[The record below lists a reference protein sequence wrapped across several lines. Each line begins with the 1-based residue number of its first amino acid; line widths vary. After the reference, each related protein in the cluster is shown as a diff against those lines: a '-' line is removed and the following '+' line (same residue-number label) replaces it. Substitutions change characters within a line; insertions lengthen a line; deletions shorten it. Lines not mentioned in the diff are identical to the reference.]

1 MVDQLPLISLGLLPL
16 ELLLLQLV
24 LAGADPGPAPR
35 LELLLLWAL
44 GVLLPQL
51 RGTLVMPWG
60 LIRPV
65 FALLQLPLL
74 LWLDGRAGLATGL
87 SPWAGSSRAATLL
100 WALALLLALQWQ
112 LRWVLGLIAIKPE
125 QQAQQP
131 QGTSLDSQVL
141 EGNSITAG
149 SPQRHGGSTEASGSE
164 QGPPE
169 GPA

>member
-44 GVLLPQL
+44 AVLLPQL
-51 RGTLVMPWG
+51 QGALVMPWG
-60 LIRPV
+60 LIRPL

-87 SPWAGSSRAATLL
+87 SPWAGSSRAATLF

-112 LRWVLGLIAIKPE
+112 LRWVLGLIPIKPE

-131 QGTSLDSQVL
+131 QGAPLDGQVL
-141 EGNSITAG
+141 KGNGISTG
-149 SPQRHGGSTEASGSE
+149 GPQSHGGATEACGSE
-164 QGPPE
+164 QGPPQ

>member
-1 MVDQLPLISLGLLPL
+1 MGDQLPLISLGLLPL

-51 RGTLVMPWG
+51 RGPLVLPWG
-60 LIRPV
+60 LIRP
-65 FALLQLPLL
+65 LLAVLQWPLL
-74 LWLDGRAGLATGL
+74 LWLDQRAGLAAGL
-87 SPWAGSSRAATLL
+87 TPWAGSSRASTLL

-112 LRWVLGLIAIKPE
+112 LRWVLGAVAITPE
-125 QQAQQP
+125 QQSKQP
-131 QGTSLDSQVL
+131 QGPSLDGQVL
-141 EGNSITAG
+141 EGNGDPAG
-149 SPQRHGGSTEASGSE
+149 GPQGHGGGTEASGGD

-169 GPA
+169 GPP